1 MIKKNIHRTLIC
13 LALMAPL
20 LGMVIVPECPAQS
33 NEDELFLVAQKA
45 FDDGF
50 YDVAI
55 RYIDQFLEKYPQSQR
70 FVQAQLLLGQCHFFQ
85 SHYLKAYETFHQLL
99 EYQEFKDATMFW
111 LGETYFKGSDY
122 KQAEKYYLLL
132 MEAYPDSIY
141 VPQAYYSLAWT
152 FFEQTK
158 YDKAKENFLKLVKRF
173 PAHRLTEDAV
183 FKLGECEQNKGQF
196 ETAVQYFQQYLFR
209 YPNSARHA
217 DAYFYIGEAYYYLED
232 YLTAVTYYAKA
243 ADLGYDKKL
252 VYMSKVSMGWSYLKL
267 EKFDLAKK
275 YFDDALELSTKNNL
289 ISDDIYLGRASL
301 FAQTGENKLALEEY
315 SRLLDEFPH
324 SPRIPEARLGKANV
338 EYVLKQFSQAIAD
351 YQWLIDTYASDESR
365 QDVLEKAYYGLAWTH
380 LKAGDIDDSIKSF
393 EQIMNTTTSKTVKI
407 SALTQIGDAYHDIE
421 QYNKAIEVYDRIL
434 NNYPDSIYLDYVQF
448 RQAVALLRSDR
459 FEAAALSFQ
468 SLEAN
473 FPVSKYL
480 AEAQYYLGVTF
491 FKKEDWRQ
499 ASRYSISYLQ
509 STSSNLQFG
518 PEALYIQ
525 ASSHFNLKEHEKAYE
540 AFGEILKTFPQRT
553 DMIKTCELYAA
564 QCLYRMEKMDEALAH
579 FDKII
584 AKYPES
590 EAAQDAF
597 IWMGDHY
604 LETAQWPQAIEK
616 YLAFLERYPSS
627 PKAALVRYELGQA
640 YEAQGDVKLAL
651 EQYKEISQENDKLI
665 YAKAKLAVADIF
677 SKETDFLT
685 AIDTYRNI
693 SDQVPE
699 FKRDALVKVA
709 SLLKQNRMF
718 KDSKQAYQEALQTD
732 RSLSSVH
739 DAELQFSLAD
749 NHELLN
755 QKEQAVETY
764 LKIPYLYPA
773 ETSWIIKAYLRT
785 ARIFEEA
792 EKWQEARTIYSKIT
806 DFEAEEKKHA
816 LERIDW
822 IDHNIN
828 LNKE

>member
-1 MIKKNIHRTLIC
+1 MIRRSLYSLIICLVLIC
-13 LALMAPL
+13 SVAGPFA
-20 LGMVIVPECPAQS
+20 VVPCAAQS

-55 RYIDQFLEKYPQSQR
+55 RYIDQFLEKYPRSQR

-99 EYQEFKDATMFW
+99 QYQEYKDATMFW

-141 VPQAYYSLAWT
+141 VPQAFYSLAWT
-152 FFEQTK
+152 YFEQAK
-158 YDKAKENFLKLVKRF
+158 YDQAKQNFLKLVKRF

-183 FKLGECEQNKGQF
+183 FKLGECEQNKGQY

-209 YPNSARHA
+209 YPNTARHA

-275 YFDDALELSTKNNL
+275 YFDDALELSTEHNL

-301 FAQTGENKLALEEY
+301 FAQTGENDQALAEY
-315 SRLLDEFPH
+315 TRLIEEFPK
-324 SPRIPEARLGKANV
+324 SPRIAEARLGKANA
-338 EYVLKQFSQAIAD
+338 EYALKKFAQAIAD
-351 YQWLIDTYASDESR
+351 YQWLIDTYGSDDAR

-421 QYNKAIEVYDRIL
+421 KYDKAIEIYDRIL
-434 NNYPDSIYLDYVQF
+434 KNYPNSIYSDYVQF
-448 RQAVALLRSDR
+448 RQGVALLRSEQL
-459 FEAAALSFQ
+459 EAAALSFQ

-473 FPVSKYL
+473 FPDSKYL

-499 ASRYSISYLQ
+499 AVRYTISYLQ
-509 STSSNLQFG
+509 SEKSHLQFG
-518 PEALYIQ
+518 PEALYIR
-525 ASSHFNLKEHEKAYE
+525 ASSHFNLKEFPKAFASFE
-540 AFGEILKTFPQRT
+540 EILKTFPQRA
-553 DMIKTCELYAA
+553 DMIKTCDLYAA
-564 QCLYRMEKMDEALAH
+564 QCLYRMEKMDEALAR
-579 FDKII
+579 FDQII
-584 AKYPES
+584 ANYPDS
-590 EAAQDAF
+590 DAAQDAF

-604 LETAQWPQAIEK
+604 LESGQWPNAVEK
-616 YLAFLERYPSS
+616 YLAFLELFPSS
-627 PKAALVRYELGQA
+627 TKAALVHYELGQA
-640 YEAQGDVKLAL
+640 YEAQGDVQLAL
-651 EQYKEISQENDKLI
+651 EQYKNISQESDKLI
-665 YAKAKLAVADIF
+665 YAKAKLAIADIF

-693 SDQVPE
+693 ADQVPD

-718 KDSKQAYQEALQTD
+718 EDSQKAYQEALQTD
-732 RSLSSVH
+732 VSLSSVL
-739 DAELQFSLAD
+739 DAELQFLLAD

-755 QKEQAVETY
+755 QKDQAVETY
-764 LKIPYLYPA
+764 LKIPYLYPL

-792 EKWQEARTIYSKIT
+792 EKWPEARTIYSKIAEY
-806 DFEAEEKKHA
+806 EAQEKKYA

-822 IDHNIN
+822 IDNNIN
-828 LNKE
+828 LNTE